1 MLTRREKKRDGVVYV
16 CVCGGGV
23 THTHL
28 NTVNTR
34 RSLAFCSAKSEDP
47 ERMLCLFLSCSSS
60 KDGIPGVCFL
70 CPSSVKNAPPV
81 LVTGMLSPWK
91 SGLLH
96 VWAENETW
104 SA

>member
-1 MLTRREKKRDGVVYV
+1 MLTRREKKRDGVV
-16 CVCGGGV
+16 CVWGGG
-23 THTHL
+23 HL

-34 RSLAFCSAKSEDP
+34 LSLAFCSVKSEDP

-60 KDGIPGVCFL
+60 KDGIPCVCFL